1 MATKI
6 NEMMSFKD
14 GQVAITLSPAS
25 WLKIAAILM
34 SALDSDT
41 PHGDELEALAG
52 MFYAASRAA
61 FEQMTQ
67 AGIGPEAIEAD
78 WGRLVAEGMGEGESE
93 RGGACAQAVLNAWQS
108 PPEQVAESK

>member
-14 GQVAITLSPAS
+14 GQVAITLPPAS
-25 WLKIAAILM
+25 WLKIAAGVM

-41 PHGDELEALAG
+41 PHADELEALAG

-61 FEQMTQ
+61 FEQMTP

-78 WGRLVAEGMGEGESE
+78 WARLVAEGMGEGESE
-93 RGGACAQAVLNAWQS
+93 RGGPYAQAVLNAWQS
-108 PPEQVAESK
+108 PPEQVAESE